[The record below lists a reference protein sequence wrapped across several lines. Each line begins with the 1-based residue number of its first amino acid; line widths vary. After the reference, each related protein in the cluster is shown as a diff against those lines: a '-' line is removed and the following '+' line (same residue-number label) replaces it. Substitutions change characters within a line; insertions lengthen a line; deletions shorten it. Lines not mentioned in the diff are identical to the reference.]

1 MSLNPAD
8 PKWLE
13 ILKASGWQT
22 TALTVACVVII
33 VLIKQG
39 VIPTTDS
46 PLWIAVPSVFGVIF
60 GCLSL
65 AAIGNALVTAFEPG
79 KRIKY
84 WLFMRKKTKEAEA
97 FIPYMTDRDRN
108 IIGYLLY
115 HNQKTFQAGSDGGYA
130 APLIAKGIIR
140 VACNQGQIIGHSW
153 VPFEIPDFAWDVLVK
168 NKASFPYKPPPKG
181 ETEVHPWA
189 IHWMVR

>member
-22 TALTVACVVII
+22 TALTAACVVII
-33 VLIKQG
+33 VLIKQDI
-39 VIPTTDS
+39 IPTTES

-60 GCLSL
+60 SFLSL
-65 AAIGNALVTAFEPG
+65 AAIGNAFVTAFEPG

-84 WLFMRKKTKEAEA
+84 WLFMRKKIKEVDD
-97 FIPYMTDRDRN
+97 FIPYMTDKDKE

-115 HNQKTFQAGSDGGYA
+115 HNQKTFQADSDGGYA

-140 VACNQGQIIGHSW
+140 VACKQGQIIDHSW
-153 VPFEIPDFAWDVLVK
+153 VPFEIPDFAWEVLAK
-168 NKASFPYKPPPKG
+168 NKVSFPYKPPQKG
-181 ETEVHPWA
+181 KTEVHPWA